1 MLFYSYLKERADRM
15 LSIKQLCEQA
25 NISQQTFYRLVR
37 ENKEFRELTEANRQ
51 KRGNGF
57 KYDRAVLEWLL
68 SYYGR
73 EAEETPSSQPTE
85 APKQAQEQPEAENQ
99 GTDIKALEAQIAAL
113 QEENNAL
120 KAQLIDKEKERQA
133 LFVQTNQLLFLLS
146 QEKAEKQALL
156 PAPRQPLGQRIKSFF
171 IGKKQEEP
179 GN

>member
-1 MLFYSYLKERADRM
+1 M

-37 ENKEFRELTEANRQ
+37 ENKEFRELTEAKRQ

-73 EAEETPSSQPTE
+73 EAAETPVSQPTE
-85 APKQAQEQPEAENQ
+85 APKAAQAEPEEESQGEDIAALKAQITALEAENSS
-99 GTDIKALEAQIAAL
+99 
-113 QEENNAL
+113 L

-133 LFVQTNQLLFLLS
+133 LFLQTNQLLFLLS

-156 PAPRQPLGQRIKSFF
+156 PAPRQPIGQRIKSFF
-171 IGKKQEEP
+171 GGKKKEEP
-179 GN
+179 GD

>member
-1 MLFYSYLKERADRM
+1 M

-37 ENKEFRELTEANRQ
+37 ENKEFRELTEGNRQ

-57 KYDRAVLEWLL
+57 KYDRVVLEWLL

-73 EAEETPSSQPTE
+73 AAEEKPSSQPTE
-85 APKQAQEQPEAENQ
+85 APKQAQEQPEAASQSEE
-99 GTDIKALEAQIAAL
+99 IKVLEAQITAL

-156 PAPRQPLGQRIKSFF
+156 SAPRQPIGQRIKSFF
-171 IGKKQEEP
+171 SKKQEEP